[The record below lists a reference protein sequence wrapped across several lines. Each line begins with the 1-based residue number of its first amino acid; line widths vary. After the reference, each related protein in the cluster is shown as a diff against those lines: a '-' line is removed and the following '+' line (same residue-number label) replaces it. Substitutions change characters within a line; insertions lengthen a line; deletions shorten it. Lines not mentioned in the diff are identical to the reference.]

1 MATYPLVEALLRRS
15 QAGVTQI
22 NQRGSA
28 IGSALQPFAAR
39 VGSYYGPIQQQES
52 AIGSSLNSSL
62 AATGAQIGSQI
73 GGSLAANQAP
83 AQAVSQYG
91 GGAATM
97 GAQAG
102 AAVGGLSSADLTRLK
117 GEATAEQIYAAALP
131 RLAALAA
138 DQERRAFLEDAQQEL
153 AELAARQAEV
163 NQENA
168 RYERDFQ
175 RQQQQDQQ
183 RNRRQAQQD
192 RIERSRYRTNLRMKQ
207 KDIRYDRQQDKQA
220 ARAAAARDRMAQQAL
235 AYEMGQDYVDN
246 QQEQQRINIS
256 AGNLALATRR
266 QGESER
272 QFAARERRY
281 QQQFQARMR
290 AAREKGG
297 QPSSSLSAKYGYIVD
312 SRGRPILTKNG
323 KRIPVR
329 TDKKTKDND
338 NVPPSQR

>member
-28 IGSALQPFAAR
+28 IGSALQPFAGRAA
-39 VGSYYGPIQQQES
+39 SYYGAAQQQES

-62 AATGAQIGSQI
+62 ANTGAQIGGQI
-73 GGSLAANQAP
+73 GSSLSANQAP

-153 AELAARQAEV
+153 AELAARQAEI
-163 NQENA
+163 NTENA
-168 RYERDFQ
+168 RYERDWQ
-175 RQQQQDQQ
+175 RQQQQD
-183 RNRRQAQQD
+183 RRQAQQD
-192 RIERSRYRTNLRMKQ
+192 RIERSRYRTDLRMKQ
-207 KDIRYDRQQDKQA
+207 KDIRYGRQQDKQA

-246 QQEQQRINIS
+246 QQEQQRIDIS
-256 AGNLALATRR
+256 RGNLELATRR

-297 QPSSSLSAKYGYIVD
+297 QPNSSLSAKYGYIVD